1 MVGYKGK
8 QKVDWIDE
16 KVGKKGEA
24 AVRVA
29 TTVHLNQSKFFVV
42 VVVVVV
48 VVFVVVVKLYTVLD
62 WIKLHLVLGLGQ
74 TIS

>member
-1 MVGYKGK
+1 LVGYKGK
-8 QKVDWIDE
+8 QKVDWIAE

-42 VVVVVV
+42 VVV
-48 VVFVVVVKLYTVLD
+48 KLYTVLD

-74 TIS
+74 TISWHRCT

>member
-1 MVGYKGK
+1 LVGYKGK
-8 QKVDWIDE
+8 QKVDWIAE

-29 TTVHLNQSKFFVV
+29 TTVHLNQSKFVV
-42 VVVVVV
+42 
-48 VVFVVVVKLYTVLD
+48 VVVVKLYTALD

-74 TIS
+74 TISWHRCT